1 VDCGQRSG
9 IDPVADGLRFSF
21 NSSATSTTIRN
32 SSTGGRHLSRI
43 EAKPERPSGVDE
55 DICSCRLTE
64 HDPERPWIVLSQDHR
79 TVTLDDDVTFFE
91 WAHEQWPSPRWTV
104 ELDPWQIAPAWP

>member
-1 VDCGQRSG
+1 LRAAFRHRSSCGRSAVQLQQLG
-9 IDPVADGLRFSF
+9 DLNDHQELIHA
-21 NSSATSTTIRN
+21 
-32 SSTGGRHLSRI
+32 GGGYLSRI